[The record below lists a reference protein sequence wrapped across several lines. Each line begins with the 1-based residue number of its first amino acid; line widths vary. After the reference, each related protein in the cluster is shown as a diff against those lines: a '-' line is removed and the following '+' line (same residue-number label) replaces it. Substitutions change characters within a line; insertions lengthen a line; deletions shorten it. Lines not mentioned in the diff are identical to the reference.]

1 MITFLFIILQR
12 QVDLCYHIYKIKLEK
27 LINFGFRDTM
37 ISMTIKGNLIMSLII
52 GSMIFL
58 NLSLFNASF
67 AENSTIPLSLSNTTE
82 KASNAMNNHPIN
94 KEKASSNLPL
104 VINITKNSNATDT
117 VIDFIINQVNSS
129 VVDTSILEELAR
141 DRIPLLI
148 DTLKN
153 TNASSIA
160 AEYILNETKEG
171 IFTNI
176 TRN

>member
-1 MITFLFIILQR
+1 LSK
-12 QVDLCYHIYKIKLEK
+12 VADLCYHNIKIKLEK
-27 LINFGFRDTM
+27 LINFDVTDKM
-37 ISMTIKGNLIMSLII
+37 INMIVKGNLVMSFVI

-58 NLSLFNASF
+58 TLSLYQGSF
-67 AENSTIPLSLSNTTE
+67 AENSTFLHEQFNTTE
-82 KASNAMNNHPIN
+82 KSWNSMNQQPVD
-94 KEKASSNLPL
+94 KEKALSNLPL

-129 VVDTSILEELAR
+129 VVDTSILEDLAR

-160 AEYILNETKEG
+160 AEYVINETKEG
-171 IFTNI
+171 LITNI
-176 TRN
+176 TGN

>member
-1 MITFLFIILQR
+1 MSK
-12 QVDLCYHIYKIKLEK
+12 KIKLC
-27 LINFGFRDTM
+27 LI
-37 ISMTIKGNLIMSLII
+37 IYSVI
-52 GSMIFL
+52 GSMML
-58 NLSLFNASF
+58 MNLGLFQEGLAQNSINSSL
-67 AENSTIPLSLSNTTE
+67 TITNDSDSQEINNQTTE
-82 KASNAMNNHPIN
+82 KDNGLANV
-94 KEKASSNLPL
+94 PL

-129 VVDTSILEELAR
+129 VVDISILEEVAK

-171 IFTNI
+171 LFTNI

>member
-1 MITFLFIILQR
+1 M
-12 QVDLCYHIYKIKLEK
+12 KIKE
-27 LINFGFRDTM
+27 NF
-37 ISMTIKGNLIMSLII
+37 IMYLVI

-58 NLSLFNASF
+58 NLGLFHLSF
-67 AENSTIPLSLSNTTE
+67 GENSTIPVGLSKTTE
-82 KASNAMNNHPIN
+82 KASNAMNNTQQSID
-94 KEKASSNLPL
+94 KEKGLSNLPL

-117 VIDFIINQVNSS
+117 VIDFIINQVNTS
-129 VVDTSILEELAR
+129 VVDTSILEDLAR

-160 AEYILNETKEG
+160 AEYILNETKKG

>member
-1 MITFLFIILQR
+1 
-12 QVDLCYHIYKIKLEK
+12 
-27 LINFGFRDTM
+27 M

-52 GSMIFL
+52 VSMIFF
-58 NLSLFNASF
+58 NPSLFNAIL
-67 AENSTIPLSLSNTTE
+67 AENSTVPLSLSNTTE
-82 KASNAMNNHPIN
+82 IASNTMSNQPID
-94 KEKASSNLPL
+94 KEKALSNLPL

>member
-1 MITFLFIILQR
+1 ME
-12 QVDLCYHIYKIKLEK
+12 IKE
-27 LINFGFRDTM
+27 
-37 ISMTIKGNLIMSLII
+37 NLIMYLVI

-58 NLSLFNASF
+58 NLGLFHISF
-67 AENSTIPLSLSNTTE
+67 AQYSTIPLGLSNTTE
-82 KASNAMNNHPIN
+82 KASNTMNTTSTID
-94 KEKASSNLPL
+94 KEKGLSNLPL

-129 VVDTSILEELAR
+129 VIDTSILEDLAQ

-148 DTLKN
+148 DALKN

-160 AEYILNETKEG
+160 AEFILNETKKG
-171 IFTNI
+171 ISTNI

>member
-1 MITFLFIILQR
+1 
-12 QVDLCYHIYKIKLEK
+12 
-27 LINFGFRDTM
+27 M
-37 ISMTIKGNLIMSLII
+37 ISMTIKWNLIIYIVI

-58 NLSLFNASF
+58 NLSLFNVSF
-67 AENSTIPLSLSNTTE
+67 AEISTIPLGLSNTTE
-82 KASNAMNNHPIN
+82 RASNAMNNQPID
-94 KEKASSNLPL
+94 KEKALSNLPL

-129 VVDTSILEELAR
+129 VVNTSILEDLAR

-171 IFTNI
+171 LFTNI
-176 TRN
+176 TRK

>member
-1 MITFLFIILQR
+1 M
-12 QVDLCYHIYKIKLEK
+12 KIKE
-27 LINFGFRDTM
+27 
-37 ISMTIKGNLIMSLII
+37 NLFMYLVI

-58 NLSLFNASF
+58 NLDVFHISF
-67 AENSTIPLSLSNTTE
+67 AEDSILPIGISNTTE
-82 KASNAMNNHPIN
+82 KASNVINNSQQSID
-94 KEKASSNLPL
+94 KEKGLSNLPL
-104 VINITKNSNATDT
+104 VINITRNSNATDT

-129 VVDTSILEELAR
+129 VIDTSILEDLAR

-160 AEYILNETKEG
+160 AEYILNETKKG

>member
-1 MITFLFIILQR
+1 M
-12 QVDLCYHIYKIKLEK
+12 KIKE
-27 LINFGFRDTM
+27 NF
-37 ISMTIKGNLIMSLII
+37 IMYLVI
-52 GSMIFL
+52 GSLIFL
-58 NLSLFNASF
+58 NLGLFQSF
-67 AENSTIPLSLSNTTE
+67 AEDSTTILVGLSNTTE
-82 KASNAMNNHPIN
+82 KASNAMNDTKQLID
-94 KEKASSNLPL
+94 KEKKGLSNLPL
-104 VINITKNSNATDT
+104 VINITRNSNATDT

-160 AEYILNETKEG
+160 AEYILNETKKG
-171 IFTNI
+171 TLTNI

>member
-1 MITFLFIILQR
+1 M
-12 QVDLCYHIYKIKLEK
+12 KIKE
-27 LINFGFRDTM
+27 NF
-37 ISMTIKGNLIMSLII
+37 IMYLVI

-58 NLSLFNASF
+58 NLGLFHLSF
-67 AENSTIPLSLSNTTE
+67 GENSTIPVGQPNTTE
-82 KASNAMNNHPIN
+82 KASNAMNNTQQSID
-94 KEKASSNLPL
+94 KEKGLSNLPL

-117 VIDFIINQVNSS
+117 VIDFIINQVNTS
-129 VVDTSILEELAR
+129 VVDTSILEDLAR

-160 AEYILNETKEG
+160 AEFILNETKKG

>member
-1 MITFLFIILQR
+1 MYL
-12 QVDLCYHIYKIKLEK
+12 V
-27 LINFGFRDTM
+27 
-37 ISMTIKGNLIMSLII
+37 I

-58 NLSLFNASF
+58 NLGVFHKSF
-67 AENSTIPLSLSNTTE
+67 AEDSSLPVGISNTTE
-82 KASNAMNNHPIN
+82 KASNVMNNSQQSID
-94 KEKASSNLPL
+94 KEKGLSNLPL
-104 VINITKNSNATDT
+104 VINITRNTNATDT
-117 VIDFIINQVNSS
+117 VIDFIINQVNTSI
-129 VVDTSILEELAR
+129 VDTSILEDLAR

-160 AEYILNETKEG
+160 AEYILNETKKG

>member
-1 MITFLFIILQR
+1 
-12 QVDLCYHIYKIKLEK
+12 
-27 LINFGFRDTM
+27 M
-37 ISMTIKGNLIMSLII
+37 ISMTIKWNLIIYIVI

-58 NLSLFNASF
+58 NLSLFNVSF
-67 AENSTIPLSLSNTTE
+67 AEISPIPLGLSNTTE
-82 KASNAMNNHPIN
+82 KASNAMNNQPID
-94 KEKASSNLPL
+94 KEKALSNLPL

-129 VVDTSILEELAR
+129 VVNTSILEDLAR

-171 IFTNI
+171 LFTNI
-176 TRN
+176 TRK

>member
-1 MITFLFIILQR
+1 M
-12 QVDLCYHIYKIKLEK
+12 KIKE
-27 LINFGFRDTM
+27 NF
-37 ISMTIKGNLIMSLII
+37 IMYLVI

-58 NLSLFNASF
+58 NLGLFHLSF
-67 AENSTIPLSLSNTTE
+67 GENSTIPVGLSNTTE
-82 KASNAMNNHPIN
+82 KASNAMNNTQQSID
-94 KEKASSNLPL
+94 KEKGLSNLPL

-117 VIDFIINQVNSS
+117 VIDFIINQVNTS
-129 VVDTSILEELAR
+129 VVDTSILEDLAR

-148 DTLKN
+148 ETLKN

-160 AEYILNETKEG
+160 AEYILNKTKKG

>member
-1 MITFLFIILQR
+1 
-12 QVDLCYHIYKIKLEK
+12 
-27 LINFGFRDTM
+27 M
-37 ISMTIKGNLIMSLII
+37 ISMTIKWNLIIYIVI

-58 NLSLFNASF
+58 NLSLFNVSF
-67 AENSTIPLSLSNTTE
+67 AENSTIALGLSNTTE
-82 KASNAMNNHPIN
+82 KASNAMNNQPID
-94 KEKASSNLPL
+94 KEKALSNLPL

-129 VVDTSILEELAR
+129 VVNTSILEDLAR

-160 AEYILNETKEG
+160 AEYIINETKEG
-171 IFTNI
+171 LFTNI
-176 TRN
+176 TRK

>member
-1 MITFLFIILQR
+1 M
-12 QVDLCYHIYKIKLEK
+12 KIKE
-27 LINFGFRDTM
+27 NF
-37 ISMTIKGNLIMSLII
+37 IMYFVI

-58 NLSLFNASF
+58 NLGLFHLSF
-67 AENSTIPLSLSNTTE
+67 GEGSTIPVGLANTTE
-82 KASNAMNNHPIN
+82 KASNAMNNTQQSID
-94 KEKASSNLPL
+94 KEKGLSNLPL

-117 VIDFIINQVNSS
+117 VIDFIINQVNTS
-129 VVDTSILEELAR
+129 VVDTSILEDLAR

-160 AEYILNETKEG
+160 AEFILNETKKG